1 MICYNL
7 LPRISFKTV
16 RETEKDH
23 TFSPKNFSN
32 PRIFIILMKKI
43 KSKLSGKKEIKRT
56 IVRLAY
62 EIIEKNSNLDD
73 LVIIGIRTRGE
84 YLAHRL
90 HQLIENNAEII
101 MPIGTLD
108 VTFYRD
114 DFRTN
119 LGSPKVGASNI
130 LFEIE
135 GKTVVLIDDVL
146 YTGRT
151 IRAAMDEIF
160 TYGRPSSI
168 QLGVLVDR
176 GHREL
181 PIRADY
187 VGKNYPTSINEH
199 VHVKLVEIDDEDAI
213 LLIEYDDTL

>member
-1 MICYNL
+1 MEIIKAKL
-7 LPRISFKTV
+7 LG
-16 RETEKDH
+16 
-23 TFSPKNFSN
+23 KN
-32 PRIFIILMKKI
+32 
-43 KSKLSGKKEIKRT
+43 EIQRSL
-56 IVRLAY
+56 VRLAY
-62 EIIEKNSNLDD
+62 EIIEKNSNLEDM
-73 LVIIGIRTRGE
+73 VIIGIRTRGE
-84 YLAHRL
+84 FLAQRLHRL
-90 HQLIENNAEII
+90 IKINAGIKL
-101 MPIGTLD
+101 PLGTLD

-130 LFEIE
+130 LFEID
-135 GKTVVLIDDVL
+135 GKTVILIDDVL

-160 TYGRPSSI
+160 SYGRPSSI

-181 PIRADY
+181 PVKADY

-199 VHVKLVEIDDEDAI
+199 IHVYLEDVDNEDAVLLVEYED
-213 LLIEYDDTL
+213 T